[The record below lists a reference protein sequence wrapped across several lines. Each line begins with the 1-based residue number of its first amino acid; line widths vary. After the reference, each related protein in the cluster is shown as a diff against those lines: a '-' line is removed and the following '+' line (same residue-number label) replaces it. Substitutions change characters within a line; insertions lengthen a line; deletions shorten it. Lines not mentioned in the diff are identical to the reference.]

1 MNGID
6 SPSES
11 SDDQDQDVEQD
22 HKPKIKKRRNI
33 GTSQNSFQKM
43 IDHSK
48 IAMKK
53 TVSAYSFSFLIIVD
67 LICGFGNFDD
77 CVIC

>member
-33 GTSQNSFQKM
+33 GNSQNSFQKM
-43 IDHSK
+43 IVLTNPLQFIRKQGGFDLLK
-48 IAMKK
+48 MPKK
-53 TVSAYSFSFLIIVD
+53 LQE
-67 LICGFGNFDD
+67 GNLATG
-77 CVIC
+77 